1 HVGARTGIER
11 RHLDG
16 WVVDLGERRDRERP
30 VADHAREQN
39 REHEQPRCDG
49 ALDEDRGRV
58 HEVIRTG
65 AAGGCADGAALDA
78 VWCRCGRCPG
88 GGAGVAGEAA
98 PRALSAISATC
109 APSRSLSSPSITT
122 FSPARTPSFTETRS
136 PLEGPALILRRLTV
150 LSAFT
155 TYTKV

>member
-1 HVGARTGIER
+1 YSPLTDYDH
-11 RHLDG
+11 
-16 WVVDLGERRDRERP
+16 WKDRELDQPGSDRP
-30 VADHAREQN
+30 H
-39 REHEQPRCDG
+39 
-49 ALDEDRGRV
+49 DEDRGRV
-58 HEVIRTG
+58 HEFIRTG

-78 VWCRCGRCPG
+78 VWRRCGRCPG

-122 FSPARTPSFTETRS
+122 FSPGRTPSFTETRS
-136 PLEGPALILRRLTV
+136 PLEGPGLILRRLTV

-155 TYTKV
+155 T